1 MFKTLLIANRGEIA
15 VRIIRTARRMG
26 LKTIAVYSDADAN
39 AYHVAE
45 ADEAYRIGSAPAAES
60 YLRIDAIL
68 DACARSGAEAVH
80 PGYGFLSENA
90 GFAEACEKAGLIFV
104 GPPASA
110 IRAMGLK
117 DAAKAL
123 MEKASVPVVPGYH
136 GENQDA
142 DFLGQQAERI
152 GYPVLIKAVAGGGG
166 KGMRRVD
173 APADFAKE
181 LKSAQREAGSAFG
194 DERVLVEKYVARP
207 RHIEI
212 QVFADGHGQ
221 VVSLYERDC
230 SLQRRHQKVIEE
242 APAPGMPP
250 EMRKAMGEA
259 AVAAAKAIGYRG
271 AGTVEFIA
279 DASDGLKPDGFWF
292 MEMNT
297 RLQVEHP
304 VTEAITGLDL
314 VEWQL
319 RVAAGEH
326 LPLTQDKVP
335 LKGHAVEVRLY
346 AEDPAKKFFPSIG
359 KLLRLRLPS
368 NMPHVRA
375 DMGVREGDEVSMFYD
390 PMIGKIVAHGETR
403 LIALRTLRGFLSR
416 MEVAGPKTNLAFLAA
431 AMGHEAFM
439 AGDID
444 TGFIDWHLNQL
455 VPKGGP
461 EPRVLA
467 LGVAAHLLRRRAQL
481 EASQRKG
488 DEPFSPWS
496 ASDSWVLGG
505 RRSERMRFLVAGE
518 EVALTVVPEG
528 EGWRVAGARDEGD
541 DMLASASM
549 SDDNAL
555 TATVDGVRLSA
566 ACVSKGAGFI
576 LIHEGTA
583 TEFEIADP
591 MDVDVASDADTGALK
606 APMPGKIVQ
615 VLTEPG
621 ASVRKG
627 AALVVMEAMKMEQT
641 LVAGVDSV
649 VAAVHAGVGDQ
660 VEAGAVLVAFEENKA

>member
-1 MFKTLLIANRGEIA
+1 MFKSLLIANRGEIA

-45 ADEAYRIGSAPAAES
+45 ADEAYRIGPAPAAES
-60 YLRIDAIL
+60 YLRVEAIL

-90 GFAEACEKAGLIFV
+90 GFAEACEKAGLVFV

-110 IRAMGLK
+110 IKAMGLK

-123 MEKASVPVVPGYH
+123 MEKAGVPVVPGYH
-136 GENQDA
+136 GDNQEG
-142 DFLGQQAERI
+142 DFLAGQAETI

-173 APADFAKE
+173 DPADFAKE
-181 LKSAQREAGSAFG
+181 LKSAQREAGAAFS

-212 QVFADGHGQ
+212 QVFADSHGQ
-221 VVSLYERDC
+221 AVSLHERDC

-242 APAPGMPP
+242 APAPGMPD

-304 VTEAITGLDL
+304 VTEAITGQDL

-319 RVAAGEH
+319 RVASGEH
-326 LPLTQDKVP
+326 LPLTQKDVP

-346 AEDPAKKFFPSIG
+346 AEDPAKKFFPSTG
-359 KLLRLRLPS
+359 KLLRLRTPA
-368 NMPHVRA
+368 NMPHVRT
-375 DMGVREGDEVSMFYD
+375 DMGVREGDDVSMFYD
-390 PMIGKIVAHGETR
+390 PMIGKIIAHGDTR
-403 LIALRTLRGFLSR
+403 LIALRMLRGYLSR

-431 AMGHEAFM
+431 AIGHDAFM

-444 TGFIDWHLNQL
+444 TGFIDRHLDKL
-455 VPKGGP
+455 VPAGGV

-467 LGVAAHLLRRRAQL
+467 LGVAAHMLMRRSQL
-481 EASQRKG
+481 EKSQGPG
-488 DEPFSPWS
+488 DEPHSPWA
-496 ASDSWVLGG
+496 ASDGWILGG
-505 RRSERMRFLVAGE
+505 HRSETLKFVVAGE
-518 EVALTVVPEG
+518 EVALVVTPEDG
-528 EGWRVAGARDEGD
+528 GWRITGAGNADV
-541 DMLASASM
+541 LASAQL
-549 SDDNAL
+549 DDDHVL
-555 TATVDGVRLSA
+555 TATVDGVRLVA
-566 ACVSKGAGFI
+566 ACVPRGPGFI
-576 LIHEGTA
+576 LAHEGAA
-583 TEFEIADP
+583 TDFEVVDP
-591 MDVDVASDADTGALK
+591 LDVDVISDADAGALK

-615 VLTEPG
+615 VLVEAG
-621 ASVRKG
+621 AKVRKG

-641 LVAGVDSV
+641 LVAGADSV
-649 VAAVHAGVGDQ
+649 VTDVHVGVGDQ
-660 VEAGAVLVAFEENKA
+660 VEAGAALITFEEKDA

>member
-45 ADEAYRIGSAPAAES
+45 ADEAYRIGPAPAAES
-60 YLRIDAIL
+60 YLRVEAIL

-90 GFAEACEKAGLIFV
+90 GFAEACEKAGLVFV

-110 IRAMGLK
+110 IKAMGLK

-123 MEKASVPVVPGYH
+123 MEKAGVPVVPGYH
-136 GENQDA
+136 GDNQHA
-142 DFLGQQAERI
+142 DFLGEQAERI

-173 APADFAKE
+173 DPADFAKE

-212 QVFADGHGQ
+212 QVFADSHGNA
-221 VVSLYERDC
+221 VSLYERDC

-242 APAPGMPP
+242 APAPGMPE

-279 DASDGLKPDGFWF
+279 DASQGLKADGFWF

-304 VTEAITGLDL
+304 VTEAITGQDL

-326 LPLTQDKVP
+326 LPLAQDEVP

-346 AEDPAKKFFPSIG
+346 AEDPAKKFFPSTG
-359 KLLRLRLPS
+359 QLLRLRAPA
-368 NMPHVRA
+368 NMPHVRT
-375 DMGVREGDEVSMFYD
+375 DMGVREGDDVTMFYD
-390 PMIGKIVAHGETR
+390 PMIGKIIAHGETR
-403 LIALRTLRGFLSR
+403 LVALRTLRGFLSR

-444 TGFIDWHLNQL
+444 TGFIDRHLDAL
-455 VPKGGP
+455 VPTGAVD
-461 EPRVLA
+461 PRLLA
-467 LGVAAHLLRRRAQL
+467 LGVAVQMLMRKVELEQAQ
-481 EASQRKG
+481 EKS
-488 DEPFSPWS
+488 DEPHSPWA

-505 RRSERMRFLVAGE
+505 SRSEVLRFIVAGE
-518 EVALTVVPEG
+518 EVSLKVTPEG
-528 EGWRVAGARDEGD
+528 ECWRISGVRDEGED
-541 DMLASASM
+541 IVASAIM
-549 SDDNAL
+549 NGDGVL
-555 TATVDGVRLSA
+555 TATVDGVRLTAS
-566 ACVSKGAGFI
+566 CVPKGRGFI
-576 LIHEGTA
+576 LIHDGAA
-583 TEFEIADP
+583 TEFEIVDP
-591 MDVDVASDADTGALK
+591 MDVDVVSDADTGAMK

-615 VLTEPG
+615 VLAEPG
-621 ASVRKG
+621 AKVRKG

-641 LVAGVDSV
+641 LVAGADSI
-649 VAAVHAGVGDQ
+649 VAEVRVGEGDQ
-660 VEAGAVLVAFEENKA
+660 VEGGAVLVTFEEGEA